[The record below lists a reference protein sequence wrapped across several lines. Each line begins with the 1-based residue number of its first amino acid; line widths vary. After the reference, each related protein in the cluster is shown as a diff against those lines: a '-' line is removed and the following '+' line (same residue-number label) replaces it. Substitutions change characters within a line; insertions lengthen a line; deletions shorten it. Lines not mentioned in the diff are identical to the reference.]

1 MLDGTGGRFV
11 ISCSYNQ
18 EEYERSTVETQMQ
31 RFKDNLLMIIRHC
44 TAKEEKEFTPSDF
57 SAQDLEMDEMGDIFD
72 MLEENLT

>member
-1 MLDGTGGRFV
+1 
-11 ISCSYNQ
+11 
-18 EEYERSTVETQMQ
+18 MQ

>member
-1 MLDGTGGRFV
+1 
-11 ISCSYNQ
+11 
-18 EEYERSTVETQMQ
+18 
-31 RFKDNLLMIIRHC
+31 MIIGHC